1 MWDTCHR
8 LADATRRWWSD
19 IDAIVYRSRTTP
31 ESSLNFAFFDSGGF
45 DIVSSPL
52 GDRVDVLS
60 DLVLHHGFTIGWD
73 FGGAYRMRAVG
84 PQT

>member
-8 LADATRRWWSD
+8 LAGATRRWWSD

-31 ESSLNFAFFDSGGF
+31 ESSLNFAFFDSAGF
-45 DIVSSPL
+45 DITSSPL

-60 DLVLHHGFTIGWD
+60 DLVLHNGFTVRWD
-73 FGGAYRMRAVG
+73 IDR
-84 PQT
+84 T